1 MISVK
6 DAFETIL
13 NHVPILPVETRALGQ
28 ATSLTL
34 RCSVST
40 DHELPPY
47 DRIMM
52 DGIAARSDAF
62 IGGGPI
68 RLKIIGHQPAG
79 SFGKELANAGDC
91 LEVATGA
98 VLPLGADAIIPVE
111 KISVSEGYATVSETF
126 RFIPGRYIHR
136 KGSDRSEGELLLSE
150 GIRLGAK
157 EIAVAASCGR
167 SELQV
172 AVCPSVAIIST
183 GDELVDIEKVP
194 MPHQIR
200 RSNSHG
206 LAAAL
211 ESSGLGL
218 PRLSHF
224 ADDAKEV
231 RDGLSH
237 FLQTSQVLTIC
248 GGVSKGK
255 LDYLPQALESLGVVK
270 RFHWVAQRPGKPFWF
285 GTGPAGQPVFAL
297 PGNPLSALTCFHRYV
312 IPALEKMAGRNRRLT
327 LELPLQEPYG
337 FKALL
342 TNFLPVQIQNGITGP
357 EAKPHP
363 AGNSGDF
370 AGILDTD
377 GFVELPADESEFG
390 RGFVVPFW
398 PWL

>member
-13 NHVPILPVETRALGQ
+13 NHVPILPAETCVLGQ
-28 ATSLTL
+28 ATSRTL
-34 RCSVST
+34 CSPVST

-52 DGIAARSDAF
+52 DGIAARSEAF
-62 IGGGPI
+62 SGGGQV

-79 SFGKELANAGDC
+79 SFGKKLANAGDC
-91 LEVATGA
+91 FEVATGA
-98 VLPLGADAIIPVE
+98 VLPLGADTIIPIE
-111 KISVSEGYATVSETF
+111 EISVSEGYATVSETF
-126 RFIPGRYIHR
+126 RFIDGRYIHR
-136 KGSDRSEGELLLSE
+136 KGSDRNKGELLLPE
-150 GIRLGAK
+150 GICLGAK

-167 SELQV
+167 SELEV
-172 AVCPSVAIIST
+172 AACPSVAVIST

-200 RSNSHG
+200 RSNSHS

-218 PRLSHF
+218 PHLAHF

-237 FLQTSQVLTIC
+237 FLQTAQVLTLC

-285 GTGPAGQPVFAL
+285 GTGPSGQPVFAL

-312 IPALEKMAGRNRRLT
+312 IPSLEKMAGRNRRLT
-327 LELPLQEPYG
+327 LELPLQEPYI
-337 FKALL
+337 FKPPL
-342 TNFLPVQIQNGITGP
+342 TNFLPVKIQNGITGP
-357 EAKPHP
+357 AAKPHP

-370 AGILDTD
+370 AGILGTD
-377 GFVELPADESEFG
+377 GFVELPADKTEFDG
-390 RGFVVPFW
+390 GFVVPFW

>member
-1 MISVK
+1 
-6 DAFETIL
+6 
-13 NHVPILPVETRALGQ
+13 
-28 ATSLTL
+28 
-34 RCSVST
+34 
-40 DHELPPY
+40 
-47 DRIMM
+47 
-52 DGIAARSDAF
+52 
-62 IGGGPI
+62 
-68 RLKIIGHQPAG
+68 
-79 SFGKELANAGDC
+79 
-91 LEVATGA
+91 
-98 VLPLGADAIIPVE
+98 
-111 KISVSEGYATVSETF
+111 
-126 RFIPGRYIHR
+126 
-136 KGSDRSEGELLLSE
+136 
-150 GIRLGAK
+150 
-157 EIAVAASCGR
+157 
-167 SELQV
+167 
-172 AVCPSVAIIST
+172 
-183 GDELVDIEKVP
+183 
-194 MPHQIR
+194 
-200 RSNSHG
+200 
-206 LAAAL
+206 
-211 ESSGLGL
+211 
-218 PRLSHF
+218 LSHF

-312 IPALEKMAGRNRRLT
+312 IPALEKMAGRNRRLI

-377 GFVELPADESEFG
+377 GFVELPADESEFD